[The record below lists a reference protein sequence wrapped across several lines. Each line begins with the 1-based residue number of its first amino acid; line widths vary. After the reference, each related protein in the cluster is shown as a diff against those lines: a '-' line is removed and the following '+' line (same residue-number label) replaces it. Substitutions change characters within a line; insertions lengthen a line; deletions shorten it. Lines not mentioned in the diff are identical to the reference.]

1 MDKFTGDVGR
11 FAKKVDISARLG
23 LIAVAAQAGLLM
35 APPAYA
41 QQSGDETDLGVG
53 AIIVTAQKRD
63 VTSAETPATASIISK
78 AMVESLNLVS
88 YDKLTRVVPGFQ
100 FERSTGNFQIV
111 TIRGVGTTAT
121 GQTFEPSV
129 SPYINGIYAGGH
141 PRDFS
146 WPIYDVEQIEV
157 IKGTQGGVSGQNTS
171 IGQIQVVT
179 TMPGDDFEGY
189 AKASREFVNEGWSA
203 EGAVT
208 IPLTSN
214 FSVRAAGAYQ
224 DIGGWV
230 RNLST
235 GHDLGETENIS
246 ARLTAVWE
254 PTTDLSLTF
263 FGEYNET
270 FSLQP
275 PFIYVQDPTGAYTNY
290 AAPIYAWRSN
300 RPFTAQLGHRSLSG
314 GDGNAKAHGF
324 RGSVTVDWDFGS
336 DFRLTSITSGEDLT
350 DFTFIDLDFSHADIP
365 TAADPRLGQSIV
377 QNWDYSQ
384 FTQELRLASP
394 SDRPLSFVVG
404 AWYRHGDSNKLSN
417 FFQDNAANDF
427 YSAPIA
433 YDMDIDN
440 YAVYGDLNYRLSD
453 DWTVGGSLRGTYE
466 SKKVTLSNTRSTWPT
481 LYVPFPE
488 RTIELSP
495 TLLDGSVRV
504 QYTPSNR
511 WNIYALYSH
520 GSKTG
525 AVYDV
530 VANGVISTLKP
541 EVAQTYEAGVKY
553 SSRSLFASLAG
564 FALDVSNYQDTSS
577 IVSNGVFTFT
587 PNARDLAV
595 RGIEGQAIWNATR
608 WLEFNAGAMWLPTAK
623 DETLGGRNTRSPK
636 WSLTGGA
643 RLEATLAPSLE
654 GALFAN
660 VVHKTSFLMFPTGN
674 ASRSFVTPGYTMLD
688 IGAELRLNDRVS
700 AKLLCSNC
708 TNEYAWLN
716 VNRQNI
722 FGNGAF
728 TAALPPLRTVQLELG
743 VEF

>member
-1 MDKFTGDVGR
+1 MNSYSRTFGV
-11 FAKKVDISARLG
+11 SAGNLQRM
-23 LIAVAAQAGLLM
+23 GLLALV
-35 APPAYA
+35 APASLLMISPAHA
-41 QQSGDETDLGVG
+41 QQSQEEGDLGVG

-78 AMVESLNLVS
+78 TLLESLNLVS

-129 SPYINGIYAGGH
+129 APYVNGIYAGGH

-146 WPIYDVEQIEV
+146 WPIYDVEHIEV

-179 TMPGDDFEGY
+179 TAPRDSFEGY
-189 AKASREFVNEGWSA
+189 AKVSGEFVNEGWSA

-214 FSVRAAGAYQ
+214 FSVRAAGVYQ

-246 ARLTAVWE
+246 ARLTAVWK
-254 PTTDLSLTF
+254 PTTDLSVTL

-275 PFIYVQDPTGAYTNY
+275 PFIYVQDPSGAYADY
-290 AAPIYAWRSN
+290 AAPIYDWRPN
-300 RPFTAQLGHRSLSG
+300 QPRTAQFGHRSISG

-324 RGSVTVDWDFGS
+324 RGSVTVDWDFQDG
-336 DFRLTSITSGEDLT
+336 FRLTSITSGEDLT
-350 DFTFIDLDFSHADIP
+350 DFTFIDLDFSQADIP
-365 TAADPRLGQSIV
+365 TAASPRLGQSLL
-377 QNWDYSQ
+377 QYWDYNQ
-384 FTQELRLASP
+384 FTQEIRLASP
-394 SDRPLSFVVG
+394 SEKPLSFVVG
-404 AWYRHGDSNKLSN
+404 AWYRHGHSDKLTN
-417 FFQDNAANDF
+417 FFQDNAANNF
-427 YSAPIA
+427 FSAPIA
-433 YDMDIDN
+433 YDMKIDN
-440 YAVYGDLNYRLSD
+440 YAIYGDVNYRVND
-453 DWTVGGSLRGTYE
+453 NWTIGGSLRGTYE
-466 SKKVTLSNTRSTWPT
+466 SKKVTLSNTQSTWPT

-488 RTIELSP
+488 QTIELSP

-504 QYTPSNR
+504 QYMPSNR

-525 AVYDV
+525 AVFDV

-541 EVAQTYEAGVKY
+541 EVAQTYEVGVKY

-564 FALDVSNYQDTSS
+564 FALDVSDYQDTSS
-577 IVSNGVFTFT
+577 VVTNGVFTFA

-595 RGIEGQAIWNATR
+595 RGIEGQAIWNATK
-608 WLEFNAGAMWLPTAK
+608 WIEFNAGAMWLPTAK

-636 WSLTGGA
+636 WSLTGGV
-643 RLEATLAPSLE
+643 RLETMVTPSVE
-654 GALFAN
+654 AALFTN
-660 VVHKTSFLMFPTGN
+660 VVHKSSFFMFPTGN
-674 ASRSFVTPGYTMLD
+674 ASRNFVTPSYTMLD
-688 IGAELRLNDRVS
+688 VGAEFRLNDRVS
-700 AKLLCSNC
+700 AKILCSNC

-728 TAALPPLRTVQLELG
+728 TSAIPPLRTVQVELG
-743 VEF
+743 LKF